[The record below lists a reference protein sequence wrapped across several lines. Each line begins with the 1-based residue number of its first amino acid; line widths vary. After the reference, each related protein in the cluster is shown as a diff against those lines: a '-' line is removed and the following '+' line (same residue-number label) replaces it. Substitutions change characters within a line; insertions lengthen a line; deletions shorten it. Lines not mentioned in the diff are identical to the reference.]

1 MTCEHGPD
9 DNALPHGCK
18 LRYASIAPYWENNGV
33 DTQPNMVGTCRQQG
47 WGVLRNY
54 TLRFDHFSLA
64 GSSSFAAAA
73 DTNKAVLSASS

>member
-54 TLRFDHFSLA
+54 TLQFDHFSLA
-64 GSSSFAAAA
+64 GSSSFAAA
-73 DTNKAVLSASS
+73 DTNKAVLSAS